1 MKDTA
6 RLIIPVWGERY
17 LSKVLSITL
26 PAILAPGNLP
36 ALCESFEVELV
47 IVTESRLFGT
57 VKAADAFQRAAK
69 VCATQLIPLD
79 DLLTDVP
86 DDYGMVLTYALFR
99 GFADLGARVTDTYL
113 LLFNADFIISDGSLR
128 HLAKLMLEGHRVIH
142 APSFRVVLEDVWP
155 QLQERVDAT
164 SGSLRMT
171 SRDLVKLALAN
182 KHPTVKVRTVN
193 QRLRHQYWM
202 DQYYWYVDEDT
213 IIGYQSPVALIAVK
227 PERVVAEPTSFWDY
241 GFIPEAAPTAT
252 PVFVTDSDDFFMIEP
267 QSRET
272 GGEMIRVGWFSLD
285 VMAQRES
292 ERSTEQ
298 HRKAVRQLLKIH
310 AADLPADLAPFVS
323 ESRTYMEEFQR
334 RMSGSASHISHPLLG
349 RWFDEAKA
357 RRRGAQS
364 AGSQVRR
371 GNQTSGPAISPQE
384 PRRNSGILRV
394 LFGGLRTIYRST
406 FGEPP
411 QVGRCHPLWVDLLP
425 ICRRIAILDKAG
437 QSNILWVGSTPSPLD
452 RLTVGGRIAP
462 AMLVASEQRKALQ
475 ENGPYDACICELTIE
490 ELLKLDSLYAAI
502 RPLVRD
508 GGQIVVYVFKR
519 RNLFDSVDLLLTR
532 MEFPDVD
539 ISEIHFFGTRATTF
553 LRLAHLKA
561 SQSFPNHPVARAL
574 TVSATL
580 ILLAPAVW
588 LANARAARRD
598 TAIFSPVWTSLM
610 IDFTVKRGHR
620 LDRRQPASQYRA
632 EREFPTRDRLDS
644 SI

>member
-26 PAILAPGNLP
+26 PALLAPGNLP
-36 ALCESFEVELV
+36 ALSESFEIELV
-47 IVTESRLFGT
+47 IVTESRLFDT
-57 VKAADAFQRAAK
+57 VKASNAFQTAAK
-69 VCATQLIPLD
+69 ICATQLIPLD

-128 HLAKLMLEGHRVIH
+128 HLAKLMREGHRVIH

-155 QLQERVDAT
+155 QLQARVDGA
-164 SGSLRMT
+164 SCSLRMS
-171 SRDLVKLALAN
+171 SRDLVKLAVAN

-193 QRLRHQYWM
+193 QRIRHQYWM

-227 PERVVAEPTSFWDY
+227 PERVVGEPTSFWDY

-267 QSRET
+267 QSSET
-272 GGEMIRVGWFSLD
+272 GSEMIRIGWFSLD
-285 VMAQRES
+285 DMAQRES

-298 HRKAVRQLLKIH
+298 HREAVRHLLKIH
-310 AADLPADLAPFVS
+310 AADLPADLAPVVS

-334 RMSGSASHISHPLLG
+334 RMSSGSASHIGHPLLG

-357 RRRGAQS
+357 RRRGTRS
-364 AGSQVRR
+364 AGSQMRP
-371 GNQTSGPAISPQE
+371 GSQASGPAISPRE
-384 PRRNSGILRV
+384 LRRNLGIMRV

-411 QVGRCHPLWVDLLP
+411 QVGRCHPLWADLSP
-425 ICRRIAILDKAG
+425 ICRRIVALDQAG
-437 QSNILWVGSTPSPLD
+437 QQNILWVGSTPSPLD

-490 ELLKLDSLYAAI
+490 EFLKLDSLYAAI
-502 RPLVRD
+502 RLLVRD

-553 LRLAHLKA
+553 LRLVHLKA

-580 ILLAPAVW
+580 ILLAPALW

-598 TAIFSPVWTSLM
+598 TAIFSSVWTSLM
-610 IDFTVKRGHR
+610 INFAVKRGHHP
-620 LDRRQPASQYRA
+620 DGRQPGSPSHA
-632 EREFPTRDRLDS
+632 ERRVSDVWQAR
-644 SI
+644 